1 MKNKNDKGSDSKM
14 TKIAIDAGHGS
25 QTAGKRTPDG
35 FREHWINVKTAYYCE
50 QYLKSKGIE
59 TVRIGW
65 NDTNSKDD
73 ADVSLSTR
81 QKQIKNAKCDYSVSC
96 HANAFGDGKTY
107 NSASGVST
115 HIHSNLAY
123 LNDSLRF
130 SQCIQ
135 KRLVEGTKQ
144 KDRGVVR
151 QSLAMCNCKTMGT
164 KASCLVEI
172 AFMTNK
178 AEADLMKTDAF
189 CKEQGEDIAKGICD
203 YLGIKNST
211 TASSSTVIG
220 SSNTSSILSTANT
233 YIVQKGDTLSDIGSK
248 TGIDWKTIADL
259 NEIKTP
265 YVIKVG
271 QVLKLTMDNPNSS
284 SSPTVS
290 KKFMFNGLD
299 YSLVF
304 DPIYYTNKYPDL
316 KKVFGANSTA
326 LFDHFCTYGM
336 QEGRI
341 ATANFN
347 VNVYKN
353 TYADLRNAF
362 GNNLPLYYKHYITNG
377 YKEKRKCV

>member
-1 MKNKNDKGSDSKM
+1 M

-65 NDTNSKDD
+65 NDTNSMDD
-73 ADVSLSTR
+73 VDVSLSTR
-81 QKQIKNAKCDYSVSC
+81 QKQIKNARCDYSVSC
-96 HANAFGDGKTY
+96 HANAAGDGKTY

-115 HIHSNLAY
+115 HIHNNSAY

-130 SQCIQ
+130 AQCIQ

-144 KDRGVVR
+144 KNRNVVR

-211 TASSSTVIG
+211 TAQPTSPSNSPTTSELYRIRKSWNDSASQIGAYSSLDKAKAACKSGYYIFDSNGNVVYPKSNSSTSVSGIYQVKLLDNLNIRKTPNG
-220 SSNTSSILSTANT
+220 A
-233 YIVQKGDTLSDIGSK
+233 IVQVNGAKKGMVYTIVETQGTWGRLKSGSGWISVSDK
-248 TGIDWKTIADL
+248 
-259 NEIKTP
+259 
-265 YVIKVG
+265 YV
-271 QVLKLTMDNPNSS
+271 
-284 SSPTVS
+284 
-290 KKFMFNGLD
+290 
-299 YSLVF
+299 
-304 DPIYYTNKYPDL
+304 
-316 KKVFGANSTA
+316 
-326 LFDHFCTYGM
+326 
-336 QEGRI
+336 
-341 ATANFN
+341 
-347 VNVYKN
+347 
-353 TYADLRNAF
+353 
-362 GNNLPLYYKHYITNG
+362 
-377 YKEKRKCV
+377 KRV

>member
-1 MKNKNDKGSDSKM
+1 MGY
-14 TKIAIDAGHGS
+14 KIAIDAGHGS

-65 NDTNSKDD
+65 NNTNSKDD
-73 ADVSLSTR
+73 ADVSLSIR

-115 HIHSNLAY
+115 HIHSNSAY

-130 SQCIQ
+130 GQCIQ

-178 AEADLMKTDAF
+178 AEADLMKTEAF

-203 YLGIKNST
+203 YLGIKSSTEPVSST
-211 TASSSTVIG
+211 TSG
-220 SSNTSSILSTANT
+220 
-233 YIVQKGDTLSDIGSK
+233 
-248 TGIDWKTIADL
+248 
-259 NEIKTP
+259 
-265 YVIKVG
+265 
-271 QVLKLTMDNPNSS
+271 
-284 SSPTVS
+284 
-290 KKFMFNGLD
+290 KFIFEGLD

-304 DPIYYTNKYPDL
+304 DPTYYSNKYPDL
-316 KKVFGANSTA
+316 KAVFGTNSKS
-326 LFDHFCTYGM
+326 LFDHFCTNGM
-336 QEGRI
+336 KEGRV
-341 ATANFN
+341 ASNNFN
-347 VNVYKN
+347 VTVYKN
-353 TYADLRNAF
+353 NYADLRNAF
-362 GNNLPLYYKHYITNG
+362 GNNLTLYYKHYITNG
-377 YKEKRKCV
+377 CKEKRKCV